1 MVRTRTEFA
10 GFTYGA
16 IVKVKKGL
24 SRKPW
29 EWIGNIQ
36 LISGDM
42 VEILWRVIPPGGDG
56 KHPVSRRRVVE
67 LELVCGDPASGG
79 FPMGPSISLGDSPV
93 GAA

>member
-10 GFTYGA
+10 GFTFGA
-16 IVKVKKGL
+16 IVKVRKGF

-42 VEILWRVIPPGGDG
+42 AEILWRVIPPGSNG
-56 KHPVSRRRVVE
+56 KHPVSRRRMVE
-67 LELVCGDPASGG
+67 LELVGGEPVSGALPGWSAS
-79 FPMGPSISLGDSPV
+79 V
-93 GAA
+93 ER